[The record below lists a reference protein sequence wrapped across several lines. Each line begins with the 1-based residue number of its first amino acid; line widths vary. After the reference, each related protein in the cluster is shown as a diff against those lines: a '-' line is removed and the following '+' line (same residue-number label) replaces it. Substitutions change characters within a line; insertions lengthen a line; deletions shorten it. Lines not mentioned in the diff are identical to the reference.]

1 MAVLD
6 SIKQHITDAYNKLE
20 AKTGTTFSPKNLQKL
35 AGAIESIPT
44 EAHTAE
50 DRTVELNMS
59 GETQVVSPSA
69 SDKLMSTVTIKRPV
83 EFTSTNIKDGV
94 EIAGI
99 AGTYTADAT
108 AAANQILSGQTAYVK
123 GEKITGTIPTYDG
136 ASENL
141 TA

>member
-6 SIKQHITDAYNKLE
+6 SIKQHITDAYNKVE

-44 EAHTAE
+44 L
-50 DRTVELNMS
+50 D
-59 GETQVVSPSA
+59 
-69 SDKLMSTVTIKRPV
+69 
-83 EFTSTNIKDGV
+83 TS
-94 EIAGI
+94 
-99 AGTYTADAT
+99 DAT
-108 AAANQILSGQTAYVK
+108 AAANQILSGQIAYVK

>member
-1 MAVLD
+1 MAVLE
-6 SIKQHITDAYNKLE
+6 SIKQHITDAYNKVE
-20 AKTGTTFSPKNLQKL
+20 AKKGTISSPKNLQNL

-50 DRTVELNMS
+50 ARTVELNMS

-69 SDKLMSTVTIKRPV
+69 DGKLMSKVTINRPDT
-83 EFTSTNIKDGV
+83 FLSTNIKKDV
-94 EIAGI
+94 TIAGVT
-99 AGTYTADAT
+99 GTYTSDAT
-108 AAANQILSGQTAYVK
+108 AAANQILSGQTAYVN
-123 GEKITGTIPTYDG
+123 GERITGTIPTYDG